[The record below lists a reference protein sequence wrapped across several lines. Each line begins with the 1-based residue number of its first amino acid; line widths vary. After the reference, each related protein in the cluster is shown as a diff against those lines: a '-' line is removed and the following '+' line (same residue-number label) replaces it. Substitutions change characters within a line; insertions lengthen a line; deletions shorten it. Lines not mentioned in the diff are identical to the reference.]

1 MPSIYSEVRWGL
13 HRVAQDTRILKLT
26 ACPWKWMVGRWN
38 FLLGR
43 PISRRYVSFRGINYR
58 FCFRLCFL
66 VLCVSQVAPLV
77 MEEGPQ
83 PWTWRL
89 YTKVTLSTTSM
100 RVSNQPNTK
109 RCTPQ
114 KKQQIYIT
122 NDECLSDCLL
132 ITVLGAFLYWL
143 LALRATGC
151 KTTWLEYHGPDS
163 IKQWQPGSSHVSRS
177 TTLRSSIFYWMIPR
191 YHGIPGLRWSS
202 SKRYLWQTFLV
213 NDGCKVRV
221 QHDGPPDD
229 ASKILKLARH
239 CKNYSWS
246 PSCQAFGWLFGC
258 INPSSKDSKQN
269 AKT

>member
-1 MPSIYSEVRWGL
+1 
-13 HRVAQDTRILKLT
+13 
-26 ACPWKWMVGRWN
+26 MVGRWN

-43 PISRRYVSFRGINYR
+43 PISSGYVSFRGINYR
-58 FCFRLCFL
+58 FCSRLCFL

-109 RCTPQ
+109 RCTPP
-114 KKQQIYIT
+114 KNNKYIT

-143 LALRATGC
+143 LALRATPVARQHDWNI
-151 KTTWLEYHGPDS
+151 TDLTAPSNDNQDLHMFSW
-163 IKQWQPGSSHVSRS
+163 S

-202 SKRYLWQTFLV
+202 SKRYLWQTFF
-213 NDGCKVRV
+213 CK
-221 QHDGPPDD
+221 
-229 ASKILKLARH
+229 
-239 CKNYSWS
+239 C
-246 PSCQAFGWLFGC
+246 WL
-258 INPSSKDSKQN
+258 
-269 AKT
+269 